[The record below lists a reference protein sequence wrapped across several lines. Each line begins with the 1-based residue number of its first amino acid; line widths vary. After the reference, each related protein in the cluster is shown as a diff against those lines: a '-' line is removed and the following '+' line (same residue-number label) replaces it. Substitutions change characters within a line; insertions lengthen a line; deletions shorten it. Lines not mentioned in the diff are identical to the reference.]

1 MDKSDILCYNTEKSI
16 EDIDAAMQS
25 YFFKQYSTYD
35 KEYGNKDW
43 LYINNFGF
51 YRNLTKSIRTSRAV
65 PRADYHLLYVASGEL
80 SVNGALLQS
89 GDAYLFLPNE
99 PHAYTYKPAEGSL
112 YYWVH
117 FTGNRV
123 AELLSRGEI
132 AGGVNKSNERKTEKD
147 EVLSL
152 LTAELGKC
160 AEEASRYAV
169 SLFFSFLCLF
179 EGGCRR
185 RFYAKAL
192 RELESM
198 TGNATVGE
206 IGFLNDILANIN
218 VFGAE
223 PTSKFL
229 KAVVEDGAFNLNN
242 SYWPLII
249 LSLTGLGFKNG
260 LYVFMLRQF
269 FMGVPN
275 ELEESAYI
283 DGSGVGRTFLQ
294 IILPLSVPMMITVF
308 LFAFSWQWTD
318 DFYTELFFTT
328 TKTVLMPDIIGI
340 PTTLETNYAGQSLYY
355 AAIRNTCGLMI
366 IAPLVIM
373 YLFCQNFLV
382 QGIERS
388 GLTAD

>member
-65 PRADYHLLYVASGEL
+65 PRADYHLLYVASGEV

-147 EVLSL
+147 EILSL

-206 IGFLNDILANIN
+206 IAKLYGISTAHFIR
-218 VFGAE
+218 
-223 PTSKFL
+223 S
-229 KAVVEDGAFNLNN
+229 
-242 SYWPLII
+242 
-249 LSLTGLGFKNG
+249 FKEIH
-260 LYVFMLRQF
+260 
-269 FMGVPN
+269 GVAPN
-275 ELEESAYI
+275 EYRRRHRLSHAMNLLKM
-283 DGSGVGRTFLQ
+283 TN
-294 IILPLSVPMMITVF
+294 LSVQDIASQCGF
-308 LFAFSWQWTD
+308 GDAFYFSR
-318 DFYTELFFTT
+318 FFKKATGFSPSDYR
-328 TKTVLMPDIIGI
+328 KT
-340 PTTLETNYAGQSLYY
+340 
-355 AAIRNTCGLMI
+355 
-366 IAPLVIM
+366 
-373 YLFCQNFLV
+373 
-382 QGIERS
+382 
-388 GLTAD
+388 